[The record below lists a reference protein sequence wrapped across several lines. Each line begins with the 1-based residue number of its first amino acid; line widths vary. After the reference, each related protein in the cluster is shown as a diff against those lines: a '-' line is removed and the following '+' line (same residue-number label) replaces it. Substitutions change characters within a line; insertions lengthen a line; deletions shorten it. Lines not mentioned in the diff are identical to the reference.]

1 MSDDPVSAPF
11 ENYLHR
17 ALAAGAHYNDL
28 LEIRRGLNGL
38 EDWRDAW
45 CRQAELTR
53 QRAENALR
61 AGRAVTGAA
70 DLVRVAML
78 YHFAQVFHFD
88 DPAAKKSAHMQAV
101 QCFAEAAP
109 HLDPPLRRVMI
120 PFGNTGLPGYLRL
133 PANVERPPCV
143 ILLGG
148 LDSTKEEHFAFTS
161 ACAERGLATLSFDG
175 PGQGETFY
183 SLKLAP
189 ARFVAAGV
197 AVFDFAETL
206 AEIDPQR
213 LAIMGRSMGGHF
225 APRIAAAESR
235 AKAVA
240 VWGAMYHLRDHAML
254 PAQARAGFG
263 HATGLTAPGDLED
276 FFAEMDLDGIAAAID
291 QPMMIVHS
299 GRDIITPAIHATL
312 LEDAAAGPVETL
324 FFETCRH
331 CAFEQA
337 HIVIPRI
344 ADFLAE
350 NLGAA

>member
-1 MSDDPVSAPF
+1 MSDDQVSAPF

-28 LEIRRGLNGL
+28 LEIRRGLTGL
-38 EDWRDAW
+38 EDWRDEW

-53 QRAENALR
+53 LRAENALTTGC
-61 AGRAVTGAA
+61 AITGAA
-70 DLVRVAML
+70 DLVRAAML

-88 DPAAKKSAHMQAV
+88 DPSAKRSAHMQAV
-101 QCFAEAAP
+101 QCFAAAAP
-109 HLDPPLRRVMI
+109 HLEPPLRRVAI
-120 PFGNTGLPGYLRL
+120 PFGSSALPGYLRL
-133 PANVERPPCV
+133 PGNVDRPPCV

-161 ACAERGLATLSFDG
+161 ACADRGLATLSFDG
-175 PGQGETFY
+175 PGQGEAFY
-183 SLKLAP
+183 SMKLSP
-189 ARFVAAGV
+189 TPFVEAGI

-206 AEIDPQR
+206 AEIDPGR

-225 APRIAAAESR
+225 APHIAAAEKR

-240 VWGAMYHLRDHAML
+240 VWGAMYHLRDHSSL
-254 PAQARAGFG
+254 PPLARAGFS
-263 HATGLTAPGDLED
+263 HATGLTAPGDLEE
-276 FFAEMDLDGIAAAID
+276 FFAEMDLDGIAGAID

-312 LEDAAAGPVETL
+312 LEEAATGPVETL
-324 FFETCRH
+324 FFDTARH

-344 ADFLAE
+344 ADFLAAS
-350 NLGAA
+350 LRAT